1 MANMLDKLLF
11 KTFGVKNFLVD
22 YFPLLDINKDSIVME
37 NNSSLYLYK
46 RRTTYDL
53 GIYEPSEFK
62 NLSLQVKNYYEQL
75 KDGDGFVTLIKI
87 DN

>member
-46 RRTTYDL
+46 RRNK
-53 GIYEPSEFK
+53 E
-62 NLSLQVKNYYEQL
+62 
-75 KDGDGFVTLIKI
+75 
-87 DN
+87 